1 MNGRGDQKQS
11 KQQALTKKF
20 PNVYA
25 LLFILCTVAML
36 LTWIVPAGA
45 FDRVAS
51 GKISRVIAGSF
62 HYIKG
67 NPQTPWNM
75 LQAIFQGYIKSSQT
89 IFMIFFVGSAIQ
101 MLEENKCLSTT
112 FTVMARKLQGKEA
125 LTIALVMFS
134 LGLGNSAGVFGNIGL
149 AIIPIGMFLTRA
161 IGGDDFLGFMIIYF
175 GMQSGFSIG
184 FANPNV
190 LGVAQMIAEVPV
202 FSGTGPRAVCCI
214 LNIIF
219 MYLVTWN
226 YYKKIKKDPTK
237 SLNYGS
243 GMLLS
248 SENDTLGKT
257 SDKITQNFLTQRQ
270 TIVVGTFLIGV
281 IICVGMTIKFG
292 WKANKIGSYFLGMG
306 VVAGILSGFSMNDIA
321 KKFIKGCGPMVT
333 ASFVVGIASAVS
345 VILNNG
351 KILDTLVNWVSIPL
365 AQLGPVLGAGF
376 MVVVNALINILIPS
390 GSGQAAVVM
399 PLMTPMADIIGI
411 TRQVTV
417 QAFQFGDGLSN
428 LITPLNGTLM
438 GGLAMAHVEFP
449 RYFKWVINI
458 IAGQVFVAAIV
469 TMLLQYVPILYSLLF
484 ISIFRCRTS
493 SFYFIKRIFI
503 LAN

>member
-1 MNGRGDQKQS
+1 
-11 KQQALTKKF
+11 
-20 PNVYA
+20 
-25 LLFILCTVAML
+25 
-36 LTWIVPAGA
+36 
-45 FDRVAS
+45 
-51 GKISRVIAGSF
+51 
-62 HYIKG
+62 
-67 NPQTPWNM
+67 M

-469 TMLLQYVPILYSLLF
+469 TMLLQYVGWTGL
-484 ISIFRCRTS
+484 
-493 SFYFIKRIFI
+493 
-503 LAN
+503 

>member
-1 MNGRGDQKQS
+1 
-11 KQQALTKKF
+11 
-20 PNVYA
+20 
-25 LLFILCTVAML
+25 
-36 LTWIVPAGA
+36 
-45 FDRVAS
+45 
-51 GKISRVIAGSF
+51 
-62 HYIKG
+62 
-67 NPQTPWNM
+67 
-75 LQAIFQGYIKSSQT
+75 
-89 IFMIFFVGSAIQ
+89 
-101 MLEENKCLSTT
+101 
-112 FTVMARKLQGKEA
+112 
-125 LTIALVMFS
+125 
-134 LGLGNSAGVFGNIGL
+134 
-149 AIIPIGMFLTRA
+149 
-161 IGGDDFLGFMIIYF
+161 
-175 GMQSGFSIG
+175 
-184 FANPNV
+184 
-190 LGVAQMIAEVPV
+190 
-202 FSGTGPRAVCCI
+202 
-214 LNIIF
+214 
-219 MYLVTWN
+219 
-226 YYKKIKKDPTK
+226 
-237 SLNYGS
+237 
-243 GMLLS
+243 MLLS

-399 PLMTPMADIIGI
+399 PLMTLMADIIGI

-469 TMLLQYVPILYSLLF
+469 TMLLQYVGWTGL
-484 ISIFRCRTS
+484 
-493 SFYFIKRIFI
+493 
-503 LAN
+503 

>member
-1 MNGRGDQKQS
+1 MNGRENQS
-11 KQQALTKKF
+11 KQQSLTKKF

-45 FDRVAS
+45 FDRVVS

-67 NPQTPWNM
+67 NPQTPWDM

-101 MLEENKCLSTT
+101 MLEESKCLSTT

-226 YYKKIKKDPTK
+226 YYKKIKEDSTK

-257 SDKITQNFLTQRQ
+257 SDKITQNSLTQRQ

-306 VVAGILSGFSMNDIA
+306 VIAGILSGFSMNDIA
-321 KKFIKGCGPMVT
+321 KKFIKGCGPD
-333 ASFVVGIASAVS
+333 G
-345 VILNNG
+345 NG
-351 KILDTLVNWVSIPL
+351 
-365 AQLGPVLGAGF
+365 
-376 MVVVNALINILIPS
+376 
-390 GSGQAAVVM
+390 
-399 PLMTPMADIIGI
+399 
-411 TRQVTV
+411 
-417 QAFQFGDGLSN
+417 
-428 LITPLNGTLM
+428 
-438 GGLAMAHVEFP
+438 
-449 RYFKWVINI
+449 
-458 IAGQVFVAAIV
+458 
-469 TMLLQYVPILYSLLF
+469 F
-484 ISIFRCRTS
+484 ICSWHCKCCFCHLEQWENT
-493 SFYFIKRIFI
+493 
-503 LAN
+503 

>member
-458 IAGQVFVAAIV
+458 IAGQVFVAAVV
-469 TMLLQYVPILYSLLF
+469 TMLLQYVGWTGL
-484 ISIFRCRTS
+484 
-493 SFYFIKRIFI
+493 
-503 LAN
+503 